1 MNNDQ
6 RGSYKVD
13 TMCDPDKELSRLKRQ
28 GELFKEIE
36 TRTLRQCGLQADDH
50 VLELGCGPGFVTA
63 ILAELA
69 NEGALIS
76 VDNDPNLLTQLNSR
90 EINKPREGFR
100 VIEASAD
107 SVPLEDSWA
116 DFVYA
121 RFLLQHVPTPQSIV
135 DEAYRCTKPGGVFCA
150 VDSDDGLIIHHP
162 QDTAIDQFL
171 DQAQKKQYE
180 YGGDRFVGRKLS
192 ELLCKTGFINIKASV
207 LSLTTT
213 EVPPE
218 ILFGILFGYKSTLVG
233 GSDSVES
240 FLRSLTDRAERGDLL
255 LSAGVFIVVGQKPLV

>member
-1 MNNDQ
+1 MDNLQ
-6 RGSYKVD
+6 KGSYKID
-13 TMCDPDKELSRLKRQ
+13 SMGDPKEELERLKRQ
-28 GELFKEIE
+28 GEIFSGIE
-36 TRTLRQCGLQADDH
+36 TKILRQCGLKADDH
-50 VLELGCGPGFVTA
+50 VLELGCGPGFVSA

-76 VDNDPNLLTQLNSR
+76 VDNDSSLLAQLKSR
-90 EINKPREGFR
+90 EIKKPREGFR

-107 SVPLEDSWA
+107 SVPLEADWA
-116 DFVYA
+116 DFTYA

-135 DEAYRCTKPGGVFCA
+135 DEAYRCTRPGGIFCA
-150 VDSDDGLIIHHP
+150 VDSDDGLIIHYP
-162 QDTAIDQFL
+162 QDEAIDQFL
-171 DQAQKKQYE
+171 NQAQQKQCE

-192 ELLCKTGFINIKASV
+192 GLLQSAGFTSIKASV

-233 GSDSVES
+233 DSDNIKS
-240 FLRSLTDRAERGDLL
+240 FLRALTDRAENGDLL
-255 LSAGVFIVVGQKPLV
+255 LSAGVFIVVGQKPRA